1 MMNKD
6 MNNYRFDELIISYDR
21 QNLSTKLQGDDLIFT
36 PNENMLVE
44 LHNVRAVT
52 DLQREK
58 KVMLELYNAEN
69 NELLCMEEQDP
80 NSYDKEVLM
89 HVDKD
94 KLTNAG
100 KYYIRILN
108 AEPVETIQS
117 RFDEWKGA
125 YRYTFFI
132 LKNGEQLEHPT
143 LRKVSL
149 SSGLRLIL
157 DWEQQQTELDR
168 FDVTVYNNEWELMGK
183 AERLCFRSSRFKT
196 SLNSPFLWTEG
207 KYSMIVSH
215 NKEPFLRI
223 NFDWKSGKSEAYSWG
238 TINWLSPYYM
248 LEKHLRKD
256 TSWQKWQEVP
266 GASAIR
272 KTLATNYIRNAFN
285 LKRMSYGLPECWEEG
300 QHCALIMED
309 GYDYYIMY
317 AFSQLVN
324 PTFTFKEKDCSA
336 LLENRGNELNMA
348 GIKEVMEEWDHSF
361 LCLHHLSAL
370 VMAGGS
376 LLLRAI
382 EEHLQTNKNGI
393 LMLVG
398 SEEEVLQVMEA
409 SAVIKNMMQNK
420 NIYRMGE
427 YSLAEQVH
435 WVQRFLKDKS
445 LTLSTEAGKKLIK
458 GLEERRSWEKEE
470 LLNWMEKEVLSL
482 FAHRIMMS
490 GKTDKWLMK
499 AMLTTIEA
507 SDIYFPKTDCE
518 KDQFTVCMED
528 LNKMVGLDDLK
539 NRLVALFNRSRFES
553 KRRLLGLP
561 VKDKGG
567 SHMIFTGNPGT
578 GKTTVARM
586 VGRVFHSLGLLSKG
600 GVIVT
605 ERSKLVGRYI
615 GDTENNVQALL
626 EQAKGNVLFI
636 DEAYNL
642 YTEKDNN
649 RDFGNRV
656 IESLLTTLS
665 QKNPDLIVILAGYE
679 TEMNQMLESNPGL
692 KGRFPYHFKFEDYD
706 AEELMQIASGL
717 LKDSEYI
724 LIPEAEIRLKE
735 TIKEA
740 VSHKDAYFHNARW
753 VEQYIQEGILTAMS
767 ERLMKQSVWTE
778 DKTMYQT
785 ITEEDIEKAYL
796 LMQPKTTN
804 HPSTKKRIGFVA

>member
-1 MMNKD
+1 MME
-6 MNNYRFDELIISYDR
+6 NNLCNYIFDELVIMYDTEMLTTER
-21 QNLSTKLQGDDLIFT
+21 AGDDLIFT
-36 PNENMLVE
+36 PEQMLMVE
-44 LHNVRAVT
+44 LHGLKADSRFLTSEKVKLEFFCADSDEPIYVSEKEPYG
-52 DLQREK
+52 REVAIEIEK
-58 KVMLELYNAEN
+58 SKIRK
-69 NELLCMEEQDP
+69 P
-80 NSYDKEVLM
+80 
-89 HVDKD
+89 
-94 KLTNAG
+94 G
-100 KYYIRILN
+100 KYCVRIHN
-108 AEPVETIQS
+108 AVPHDKIQP
-117 RFDEWKGA
+117 RFDEWKET
-125 YRYTFFI
+125 YRYTFY
-132 LKNGEQLEHPT
+132 LLESGEHLEHPELKKAIFSPNLKLT
-143 LRKVSL
+143 ME
-149 SSGLRLIL
+149 
-157 DWEQQQTELDR
+157 WEHEMTELDR
-168 FDVTVYNNEWELMGK
+168 FDIIVYNNDWELMGK
-183 AERLCFRSSRFKT
+183 AEHLNFRSSCFKT
-196 SLNSPFLWTEG
+196 FLKSPFLWTDG
-207 KYSMIVSH
+207 AYFMVVSH
-215 NKEPFLRI
+215 NGEPFMRI
-223 NFDWKSGKSEAYSWG
+223 DFEWKDGKAGELTWK
-238 TINWLSPYYM
+238 IIDVLSPYYM

-256 TSWQKWQEVP
+256 TSWQKWQEVS
-266 GASAIR
+266 GASDIR
-272 KTLATNYIRNAFN
+272 KALATNYIRNAFN

-300 QHCALIMED
+300 QHCALIMKG
-309 GYDYYIMY
+309 GYDYYLMY

-348 GIKEVMEEWDHSF
+348 GIKEVMEDWDHSF

-435 WVQRFLKDKS
+435 CVQRFLKDKS
-445 LTLSTEAGKKLIK
+445 LTLSTEAGMKLIK
-458 GLEERRSWEKEE
+458 GLEERSSWEKEE
-470 LLNWMEKEVLSL
+470 LLNWMEKEVLSRY
-482 FAHRIMMS
+482 AHRIMMS
-490 GKTDKWLMK
+490 GETDKWLMK

-553 KRRLLGLP
+553 KRRSLGLP

-706 AEELMQIASGL
+706 AEELMQIANGL

>member
-1 MMNKD
+1 MNKD

-21 QNLSTKLQGDDLIFT
+21 QNLSTNLQGDDLIFT

-69 NELLCMEEQDP
+69 NELLCVEEQDP

-89 HVDKD
+89 LVDKD
-94 KLTNAG
+94 KLLNAG

-108 AEPVETIQS
+108 AEPTETIQS

-132 LKNGEQLEHPT
+132 LNNGEQLEHPT

-149 SSGLRLIL
+149 SSELKLIL
-157 DWEQQQTELDR
+157 DWEQRLTELDH
-168 FDVTVYNNEWELMGK
+168 FEVTAYNNDWELMGRV
-183 AERLCFRSSRFKT
+183 ERLCFRSSCFKT
-196 SLNSPFLWTEG
+196 SLYSPFLWTEG
-207 KYSMIVSH
+207 GYFMIISH

-223 NFDWKSGKSEAYSWG
+223 AFEWENGKAEAYSWE
-238 TINWLSPYYM
+238 TINGLSPYYII
-248 LEKHLRKD
+248 EKHLRKD

-266 GASAIR
+266 GASDIR
-272 KTLATNYIRNAFN
+272 KSLATNYIRNAFN
-285 LKRMSYGLPECWEEG
+285 LKRMGYGLPECWEEG
-300 QHCALIMED
+300 QHCALIMKG
-309 GYDYYIMY
+309 GYDYYLMY

-324 PTFTFKEKDCSA
+324 PSFTFKEKDCRD
-336 LLENRGNELNMA
+336 LLEHRGNELNMA
-348 GIKEVMEEWDHSF
+348 GIKELMEEWDHSF

-370 VMAGGS
+370 TMAGGS

-382 EEHLQTNKNGI
+382 EERLQTNTKGG

-398 SEEEVLQVMEA
+398 SAEEVRQVMEA
-409 SAVIKNMMQNK
+409 SAVIKNLMQNK

-445 LTLSTEAGKKLIK
+445 LTLSTEAGMKLIK
-458 GLEERRSWEKEE
+458 GLEERSSWEKEE
-470 LLNWMEKEVLSL
+470 LLNWMEKEVLSR

-518 KDQFTVCMED
+518 KDEFTVCMED

-539 NRLVALFNRSRFES
+539 NRLTALFNRSSFES
-553 KRRLLGLP
+553 KRRSLGLS

-642 YTEKDNN
+642 YTGKDNN